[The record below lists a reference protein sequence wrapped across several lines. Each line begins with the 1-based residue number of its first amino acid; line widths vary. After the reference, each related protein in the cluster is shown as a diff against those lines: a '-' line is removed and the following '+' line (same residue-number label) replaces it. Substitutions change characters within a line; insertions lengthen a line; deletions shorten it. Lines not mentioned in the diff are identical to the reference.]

1 MFEVDI
7 LFGGDGMPRLN
18 VVISE
23 SLRAKLQ
30 EYIIRKYGV
39 SESFYG
45 KISEVVRIALEEFLE
60 RELKEEG

>member
-1 MFEVDI
+1 M
-7 LFGGDGMPRLN
+7 LRLN

-39 SESFYG
+39 SESFFG

-60 RELKEEG
+60 RELKEE